1 MDFGHFQACS
11 QERLAMAQWTDE
23 GTNMTVTLPT
33 VAFAVRNCPAFK
45 HTSFETDVC
54 TVKYGIAVRLAENFG
69 YIPPA
74 VGEEETSVV
83 F

>member
-1 MDFGHFQACS
+1 
-11 QERLAMAQWTDE
+11 MAQWADE
-23 GTNMTVTLPT
+23 GTNMAVTSASLQY
-33 VAFAVRNCPAFK
+33 AVRDCLAYKFTAF
-45 HTSFETDVC
+45 EADLC